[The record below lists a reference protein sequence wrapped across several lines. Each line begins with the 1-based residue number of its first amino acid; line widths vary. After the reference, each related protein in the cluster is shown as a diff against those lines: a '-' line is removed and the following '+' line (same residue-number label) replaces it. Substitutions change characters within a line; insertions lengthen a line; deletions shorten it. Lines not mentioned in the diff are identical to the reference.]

1 MLALSRDND
10 AVTVSELSAELGV
23 SKPSTNSMIKR
34 LHERGLLEY
43 ERYRPLRLTEAG
55 RREAALVVRKH
66 RLTEMFLVKKMG
78 FGWEE
83 VHPIAEQIEHI
94 DSPAFFERMDE
105 LLGAPDFDPHGSP
118 IPDRHGNLV
127 EDSSRERL
135 SECGTHDVVALC
147 GLEQSSPE
155 FLRYLDAKGLQIDT
169 VISVDRVDPYDRS
182 LELSYGGRKSVL
194 PESIAQQMLVV
205 KLPHAP
211 SSDSAT
217 K

>member
-34 LHERGLLEY
+34 LSERGLLEY

-118 IPDRHGNLV
+118 IPDRQGNV
-127 EDSSRERL
+127 PENDRERL
-135 SECGTHDVVALC
+135 SECNPNDVVTLC
-147 GLEQSSPE
+147 GLQQSSPK
-155 FLRYLDAKGLQIDT
+155 FLRYLDDKGLQIDT
-169 VISVDRVDPYDRS
+169 VLTVDRVDAYDRS
-182 LELSYGGRKSVL
+182 VELSYAGRKAVL
-194 PESIAQQMLVV
+194 PESIAEQLLIVR
-205 KLPHAP
+205 LPRAP
-211 SSDSAT
+211 SSGSAT